1 MILSYKQNIFNIFV
15 IIKKSN
21 MKKYSYVKNKF
32 SKMPAHSLRLINA
45 TNVCESGIT
54 ESAGTSIGLHYN

>member
-1 MILSYKQNIFNIFV
+1 
-15 IIKKSN
+15 